1 MHNPFNQCAHCCEAV
16 EIKRLHNYVACAY
29 CGTAIRVETEKQ
41 QQFFARIEEYAKAQ
55 QISEGQAVESL
66 IEIAL
71 NYVGQSRKVVINVCY
86 GGFCIS
92 ELAAEQIAKRKSIP
106 LSEVNIHKMD
116 REDPDLIWAVETLGN
131 DSGTA
136 WSKLKVVSIPN
147 NVQYTIVDYD
157 GVESV
162 HEVHRKWR

>member
-1 MHNPFNQCAHCCEAV
+1 MSNPFNHCPHCCEAV
-16 EIKRLHNYVACAY
+16 NVLRLNGYVLCAR
-29 CGTAIRVETEKQ
+29 CGTAIRAESEFEKQ
-41 QQFFARIEEYAKAQ
+41 LMLRIEEYAKSQ
-55 QISEGQAVESL
+55 QISEGQAVERL

-71 NYVGQSRKVVINVCY
+71 DYVGHARKVVINVCY

-92 ELAAEQIAKRKSIP
+92 ELAAERIAQRKSIP
-106 LSEVNIHKMD
+106 LSEVSLHKMD

-147 NVQYTIVDYD
+147 DVQYTIVDYD

-162 HEVHRKWR
+162 HEVHRKWS